1 MSGDPKVQ
9 LVLDC
14 HTDLGES
21 PVWDE
26 RTGRLYFVD
35 INEKRIH
42 VYHVESK
49 EHFTI
54 DAPVSR
60 QALSHSSHPPSQL
73 VKQLAADVHLAYTS
87 EKSYVPLAC
96 SQPWAVLCQQTTQTC
111 SWQHSAAM
119 L

>member
-1 MSGDPKVQ
+1 MSADPRVQ

-35 INEKRIH
+35 INEKKIH
-42 VYHVESK
+42 VFTPENK

-54 DAPVSR
+54 DAPVS
-60 QALSHSSHPPSQL
+60 SSLIPVPCQPSESEAFERTQRPPATLARCNVCDAGITTMLTTDL
-73 VKQLAADVHLAYTS
+73 VLIAVYCGMRSAY
-87 EKSYVPLAC
+87 K
-96 SQPWAVLCQQTTQTC
+96 
-111 SWQHSAAM
+111 
-119 L
+119 